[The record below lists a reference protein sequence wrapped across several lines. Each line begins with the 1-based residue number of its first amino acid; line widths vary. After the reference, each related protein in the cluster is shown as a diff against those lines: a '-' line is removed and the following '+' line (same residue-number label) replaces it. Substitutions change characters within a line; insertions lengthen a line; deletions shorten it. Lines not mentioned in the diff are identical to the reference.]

1 MVMTALIGMGVGAA
15 LSAGISAAQ
24 GGSVGDILKSAG
36 IGGVTGAATAG
47 VGSAVGGSAA
57 GLIGSGLSKAGGAI
71 SGAANTGSLLSKI
84 GTGLATAG
92 SKMVD
97 YGATHGVKAALSGN
111 ATGGAATSST
121 STLAPVP
128 GSAAKGYLGELPD
141 LTKTAVKAPV
151 QGTANVANA
160 TGAPILRPKA
170 VIAPSQ
176 TSAATSAGAPVLRPK
191 AVIAPSQTSAAP
203 SQTSAATS
211 AATSAKPT
219 LLSKIGPGVKKAV
232 GQVGVQ
238 GALSLISAGMAAKQA
253 RVANAAQEQSLLFQK
268 QTYNEAKAK
277 EESRKAQLKTDAWN
291 AYESANQ
298 FGATLFGSDSNNTL
312 LTNGTG
318 NAGDYSILTV
328 GLSSRKTDL
337 T

>member
-57 GLIGSGLSKAGGAI
+57 GLLGSGLSKAGGAI

-92 SKMVD
+92 GKMVD
-97 YGATHGVKAALSGN
+97 YGATHGIKAALSGN
-111 ATGGAATSST
+111 VTGGAATSST
-121 STLAPVP
+121 STLTPVP

-141 LTKTAVKAPV
+141 LTKTTANAPV

-160 TGAPILRPKA
+160 TGAPVLKPKA

-176 TSAATSAGAPVLRPK
+176 TSATTSA
-191 AVIAPSQTSAAP
+191 T
-203 SQTSAATS
+203 TS

-219 LLSKIGPGVKKAV
+219 LLSKVGPGIKKAV

>member
-176 TSAATSAGAPVLRPK
+176 TSAVTSAT
-191 AVIAPSQTSAAP
+191 TSATA
-203 SQTSAATS
+203 
-211 AATSAKPT
+211 SAKPN
-219 LLSKIGPGVKKAV
+219 LLSKVGPGIKKAV

>member
-191 AVIAPSQTSAAP
+191 AVIAPSQTSAV
-203 SQTSAATS
+203 TSATTS
-211 AATSAKPT
+211 ATASAKPN
-219 LLSKIGPGVKKAV
+219 LLSKVGPGIKKAV